1 MKSPRAKS
9 SAIFIGANLIFLTGT
24 HNNSPLKVYIL
35 LQTKTNKQKRI
46 IRENNRVPIDPLY
59 LKMRLKKKW
68 HNSITNFWK
77 GRIAR
82 QSRGISR
89 SRATLLSMRLSN
101 LSQLQTIFQA
111 QSALLLKRICLQI
124 LRSIFKTSSKKILLP

>member
-59 LKMRLKKKW
+59 LKMRLKKK
-68 HNSITNFWK
+68 
-77 GRIAR
+77 
-82 QSRGISR
+82 
-89 SRATLLSMRLSN
+89 
-101 LSQLQTIFQA
+101 
-111 QSALLLKRICLQI
+111 
-124 LRSIFKTSSKKILLP
+124 